1 MDELILT
8 VRARRLMK
16 ELRQLRATRKLTV
29 ARAASQLGISEPT
42 LWRMENGKTKI
53 NTEVLVAALDLYD
66 VRSPRR
72 EALERLALDTLR
84 RGWWAPYRDAFS
96 GSYVA
101 LESDAAQ
108 IRVNAFVVPGFFQTE
123 DYARAAIASTRP
135 ELTLTDAERRVEAR
149 LARQRALFEDRE
161 QPPVIHL
168 LLDESAIRRQV
179 GGAATMRGQLARL
192 AKEAAQ
198 PDTTIQVLPFSVGSH
213 PGMDGEFVI
222 VDYADPEDDP
232 FVYEEGLFGD
242 IYIETPEDIARYR
255 LAFDHAAADMA
266 LSPSASLEMIS
277 HLAEEKT

>member
-1 MDELILT
+1 MDDLILT

-108 IRVNAFVVPGFFQTE
+108 IRVNAFVVPGFFQTG

-277 HLAEEKT
+277 HLAEEKP